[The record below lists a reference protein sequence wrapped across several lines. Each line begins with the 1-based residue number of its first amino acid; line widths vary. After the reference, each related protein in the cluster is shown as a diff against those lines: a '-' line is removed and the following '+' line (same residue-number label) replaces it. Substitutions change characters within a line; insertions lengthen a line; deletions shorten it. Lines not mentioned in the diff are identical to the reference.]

1 MFYLQ
6 HEELCRFPSKEFY
19 GGNLETDNSVRK
31 RNNPEVHL
39 RFWPHGP
46 RKPFVFV
53 HVEGIESES
62 HTGRKGKA
70 RVGLESKYNK
80 QEAEK
85 IVSAT
90 SSIIV
95 RAYGRVSHL

>member
-1 MFYLQ
+1 M
-6 HEELCRFPSKEFY
+6 
-19 GGNLETDNSVRK
+19 TDISVESRS
-31 RNNPEVHL
+31 NPEVHL
-39 RFWPHGP
+39 RFWPCGP

-80 QEAEK
+80 KEAEK
-85 IVSAT
+85 IVS
-90 SSIIV
+90 
-95 RAYGRVSHL
+95 VSTV